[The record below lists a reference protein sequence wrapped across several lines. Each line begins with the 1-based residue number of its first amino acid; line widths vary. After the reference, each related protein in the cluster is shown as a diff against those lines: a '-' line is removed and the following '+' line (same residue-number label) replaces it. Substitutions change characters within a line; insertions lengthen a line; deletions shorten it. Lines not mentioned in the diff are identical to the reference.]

1 MERITRFLHCLYLQ
15 NDRSRAECDKIF
27 EPLDMAE
34 NLGAK
39 IKAILKKKIRQA

>member
-1 MERITRFLHCLYLQ
+1 MERITRFLHWLYLQ

-39 IKAILKKKIRQA
+39 IKVFLKRKNKN